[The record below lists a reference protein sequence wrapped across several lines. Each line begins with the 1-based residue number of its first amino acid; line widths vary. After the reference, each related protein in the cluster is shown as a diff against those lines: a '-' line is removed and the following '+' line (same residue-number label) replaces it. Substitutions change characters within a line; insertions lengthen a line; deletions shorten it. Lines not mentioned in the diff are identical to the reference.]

1 MNGLDSGKYISIRRR
16 GRKGR
21 KGKGRERK
29 SREEINKRL
38 CMSDIL
44 YTISHWGDFNKRE
57 NRVEVMYEANFA
69 IELKDSH

>member
-1 MNGLDSGKYISIRRR
+1 
-16 GRKGR
+16 
-21 KGKGRERK
+21 
-29 SREEINKRL
+29 
-38 CMSDIL
+38 MSDIL